1 MFAGREVVLLTVF
14 CPFVEYQLVYCKAV
28 LVDWCC
34 TCPEIVIVGARRVCC
49 RLCLLLILICNE
61 CSMVIYSYHI
71 VILVLLRRLDMEEAV
86 TLLELMSIEIDDWF
100 RSPLVG
106 VLEHSMLQS

>member
-1 MFAGREVVLLTVF
+1 MFAGKGVVLLTVF
-14 CPFVEYQLVYCKAV
+14 CLFVEYQLVYCRV
-28 LVDWCC
+28 VVVDWCC